1 MKKKVKKYA
10 GGGLSGIAD
19 TANSLI
25 GEVDGMANSIKY
37 GSGVRSGQQP
47 LGFNSQK
54 ANMLNVDLTSPR
66 PAADPSTVFPAP
78 STSRTPGGV
87 ATMDT
92 MSPTSKGFSNQI
104 SSLSGMLRGTPTFK
118 KGGKVSSASK
128 RADGIAIRGKTRA

>member
-1 MKKKVKKYA
+1 MKKKVKRFQ

-66 PAADPSTVFPAP
+66 VIDQTAVFPAP
-78 STSRTPGGV
+78 RTNTKTTSDMTVEP
-87 ATMDT
+87 AI
-92 MSPTSKGFSNQI
+92 PYAY
-104 SSLSGMLRGTPTFK
+104 SSSAKFKDFAGALSGQKTFK

>member
-1 MKKKVKKYA
+1 MKKKVKRFQ

-66 PAADPSTVFPAP
+66 PAADPSTVFPNP
-78 STSRTPGGV
+78 STSSTTTADMTAEPAIPYAYSSG
-87 ATMDT
+87 A
-92 MSPTSKGFSNQI
+92 GFKALAGM
-104 SSLSGMLRGTPTFK
+104 LSGQKTFK

-128 RADGIAIRGKTRA
+128 RADGCAIRGKTRA

>member
-1 MKKKVKKYA
+1 MKKKVKRFQ

-66 PAADPSTVFPAP
+66 VADPTTVFPAP
-78 STSRTPGGV
+78 STSSTTTADMAGKTGRPAGGGV
-87 ATMDT
+87 AAFGTL
-92 MSPTSKGFSNQI
+92 SKL
-104 SSLSGMLRGTPTFK
+104 LSGQQTFQ

>member
-1 MKKKVKKYA
+1 MKKKVKRFQ

-66 PAADPSTVFPAP
+66 SIDSTAIFDR
-78 STSRTPGGV
+78 STSSTTTADMGPKSFDAG
-87 ATMDT
+87 A
-92 MSPTSKGFSNQI
+92 GFKA
-104 SSLSGMLRGTPTFK
+104 LSGMLSGQKTFK

-128 RADGIAIRGKTRA
+128 RADGCAIRGKTRA